1 MDLAHDAAPDGLTR
15 VGARPPLGDYLRQVW
30 LRRQF
35 IVSLAQFRIEAE
47 NQRNRLGMLWVVIKP
62 LLEAAVYGTV
72 FGFLLGSNAR
82 PPHFVE
88 FLIIGIFM
96 FQFFSSTFSAGAKS
110 ITSNS
115 ALVQSLS
122 FPRMTLPLSLV
133 VQRLLLF
140 LPTLAIMVVLVVVTG
155 TAPHLNWLLMIPLI
169 GLFFVFNCGVTLIT
183 ARLTVHFRDLSQ
195 LLPFITRLLFYTTGL
210 FFSIEERLQHHPTLL
225 RIADFQPLHE
235 FLTLA
240 RGILLHGEAYEV
252 KSVFWLYASVWSFGV
267 LAVGIVYFWAAE
279 ERYGRVD

>member
-1 MDLAHDAAPDGLTR
+1 MDLADDVAPDGLPR
-15 VGARPPLGDYLRQVW
+15 VGARPPLGDYLREVW
-30 LRRQF
+30 TRRQF
-35 IVSLAQFRIEAE
+35 IYSLARFRIEAE

-72 FGFLLGSNAR
+72 FGFLLGGNR
-82 PPHFVE
+82 PQDFVE

-110 ITSNS
+110 ITSNT

-122 FPRMTLPLSLV
+122 FPRMTLPISLV

-140 LPTLAIMVVLVVVTG
+140 IPTVAIMVILVTVTG
-155 TAPHLNWLLMIPLI
+155 TVPHLNWLLLIPLI
-169 GLFFVFNCGVTLIT
+169 AIFFCFNAGLTLIT

-195 LLPFITRLLFYTTGL
+195 LLPFATRLLFYTSGL
-210 FFSIEERLQHHPTLL
+210 FFSIDERLANHPTLL
-225 RIADFQPLHE
+225 RIADFHPLHE

-240 RGILLHGEAYEV
+240 RGILLESEAYAV
-252 KSVFWLYASVWSFGV
+252 KQEYWLYASVWSFGI
-267 LAVGIVYFWAAE
+267 LAIGIVFFWKAE
-279 ERYGRVD
+279 ERYGRTD

>member
-1 MDLAHDAAPDGLTR
+1 MQLADDVAPGGLPR
-15 VGARPPLGDYLRQVW
+15 VGARPALGDYLREVW
-30 LRRQF
+30 ARRQF

-62 LLEAAVYGTV
+62 LLEAAVYGMV
-72 FGFLLGSNAR
+72 FGFLLGGNR
-82 PPHFVE
+82 PPNFVE

-110 ITSNS
+110 ITSNT

-140 LPTLAIMVVLVVVTG
+140 FPTVVIMVILVTVTG
-155 TAPHLNWLLMIPLI
+155 TVPHVHWLLLIPLI
-169 GLFFVFNCGVTLIT
+169 ALFFIFNAGLTLIT

-195 LLPFITRLLFYTTGL
+195 LLPFATRLLFYTSGL
-210 FFSIEERLQHHPTLL
+210 FFSIDERLANHPTLL
-225 RIADFQPLHE
+225 RIADFHPLHE

-240 RGILLHGEAYEV
+240 RGILLKGEAYEV
-252 KSVFWLYASVWSFGV
+252 RTEYWLYVGVWSFGM
-267 LAVGIVYFWAAE
+267 LAVGIVFFWIAE
-279 ERYGRVD
+279 ERYGRTD